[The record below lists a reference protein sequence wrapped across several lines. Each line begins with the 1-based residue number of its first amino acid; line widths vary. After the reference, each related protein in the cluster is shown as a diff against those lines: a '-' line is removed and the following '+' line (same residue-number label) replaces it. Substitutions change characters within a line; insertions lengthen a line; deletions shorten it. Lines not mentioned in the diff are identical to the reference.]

1 MEKENNCRFPFEDEK
16 GWRTHLDTQGYVV
29 IANWVSREVCEQYV
43 QDFWGIM
50 ETLAD
55 GTLDRKDPGTHILGK
70 NYPPVLHG
78 GMIQY
83 IGHSRPQ
90 WELRKMAIPLF

>member
-1 MEKENNCRFPFEDEK
+1 
-16 GWRTHLDTQGYVV
+16 
-29 IANWVSREVCEQYV
+29 
-43 QDFWGIM
+43 M

-55 GTLDRKDPGTHILGK
+55 GELDRNKPETHVLSK

-90 WELRKMAIPLF
+90 WELRKKAIPLF